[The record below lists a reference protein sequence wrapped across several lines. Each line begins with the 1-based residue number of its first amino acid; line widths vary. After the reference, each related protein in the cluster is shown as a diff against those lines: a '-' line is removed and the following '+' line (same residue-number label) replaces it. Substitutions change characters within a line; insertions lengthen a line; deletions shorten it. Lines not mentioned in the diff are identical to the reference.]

1 MSVASAPED
10 LTLFLNEETVSNFEN
25 TVPVV
30 AQSEIN
36 VKQRQTSQSKAKAL
50 GERKNIFQ
58 GIESEKSGYSLP
70 KSKKKIGPR

>member
-25 TVPVV
+25 TVPVY

-36 VKQRQTSQSKAKAL
+36 VKHPS
-50 GERKNIFQ
+50 RKQ
-58 GIESEKSGYSLP
+58 KPSEKGKTGIQPSEILKENWTTLGN
-70 KSKKKIGPR
+70 